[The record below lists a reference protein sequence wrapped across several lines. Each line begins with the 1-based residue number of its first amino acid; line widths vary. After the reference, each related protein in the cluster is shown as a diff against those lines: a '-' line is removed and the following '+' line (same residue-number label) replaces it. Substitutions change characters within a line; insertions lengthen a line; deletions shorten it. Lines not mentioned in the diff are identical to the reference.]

1 MKRIINIT
9 PQSSTA
15 GHGADDWHHQPAQ
28 TKSAAGIDTEIFNA
42 DPLGLD
48 GERFWEAYWRTQHT
62 YGGLHEGKPLEAVFR
77 SLDNAIFEKLCCDI
91 ERISSDLSKMDEAEQ
106 NDILGMVVFLL
117 GMEMNDQD
125 YNPAEH
131 DGYEAALAHFSSIM
145 RDESQRRAEGGSP

>member
-48 GERFWEAYWRTQHT
+48 GERFWEAYWRTQHI
-62 YGGLHEGKPLEAVFR
+62 YGGLHEGKPLEAVFS
-77 SLDNAIFEKLCCDI
+77 SLDNAIFEKLCHDI
-91 ERISSDLSKMDEAEQ
+91 ERVSSNLVKIDEAEQ

-117 GMEMNDQD
+117 GMEKNDPD

-131 DGYEAALAHFSSIM
+131 DGYEAALAHFSSLM
-145 RDESQRRAEGGSP
+145 HDESQRRTEGGSP